1 MIWSLNKFCC
11 IEMDVEG
18 LYWNK
23 INVLIDI
30 VLIGGVGGRGL
41 GVTVFPS
48 YFYLKKNRKK
58 KNYHLLLEWGKEAFN
73 RSVLLD
79 L

>member
-1 MIWSLNKFCC
+1 
-11 IEMDVEG
+11 MDVEG

-30 VLIGGVGGRGL
+30 VLIGGVGGGRGL

-48 YFYLKKNRKK
+48 YFYLKKKIGKKRIIIYSLWEGRKAFIDQFVG
-58 KNYHLLLEWGKEAFN
+58 LVMKESFT
-73 RSVLLD
+73 L
-79 L
+79 

>member
-1 MIWSLNKFCC
+1 
-11 IEMDVEG
+11 MDVEG

-30 VLIGGVGGRGL
+30 VLIGGVGGE
-41 GVTVFPS
+41 GVGS
-48 YFYLKKNRKK
+48 YYISKLFLLKKKNRKK
-58 KNYHLLLEWGKEAFN
+58 KNYHLLLVRGKEGFY
-73 RSVLLD
+73 RSILLD

>member
-1 MIWSLNKFCC
+1 
-11 IEMDVEG
+11 MDVEG

-41 GVTVFPS
+41 GVAVFPS
-48 YFYLKKNRKK
+48 YFYLKKK
-58 KNYHLLLEWGKEAFN
+58 
-73 RSVLLD
+73 
-79 L
+79 

>member
-1 MIWSLNKFCC
+1 
-11 IEMDVEG
+11 MDVEG

-30 VLIGGVGGRGL
+30 VLIGGVGGGRGL

-48 YFYLKKNRKK
+48 YFYLKKK
-58 KNYHLLLEWGKEAFN
+58 
-73 RSVLLD
+73 
-79 L
+79 

>member
-1 MIWSLNKFCC
+1 
-11 IEMDVEG
+11 MDVEG

-30 VLIGGVGGRGL
+30 VLIGGVGGGRGL

-58 KNYHLLLEWGKEAFN
+58 KNYHLLLVRGKEGFY
-73 RSVLLD
+73 RSILLD